1 MALYLILN
9 NETQVAL
16 VSRLCF
22 AQTHFRTVWISSL
35 QILITIPSDEGRE
48 VSLSI
53 FSSGERDV
61 CLGARIHAQVIL
73 EIVVT

>member
-35 QILITIPSDEGRE
+35 QILTAVLSDELRE
-48 VSLSI
+48 VPFSI
-53 FSSGERDV
+53 FSADERYD
-61 CLGARIHAQVIL
+61 CLGAIIHTQVIL
-73 EIVVT
+73 EIWAT